1 MADAYINVILDD
13 QRIKEL
19 QEIGLT
25 ESIREI
31 GGKKVIQVGMTKKDQ
46 KKLQKGYEGL
56 TFDSSNACVLPEKG
70 DQILWKIIKDM
81 KTIEVMK
88 FAITKLYNPLAGR
101 DVFGR
106 GSGGV
111 R

>member
-1 MADAYINVILDD
+1 MADFYINVILDD

-19 QEIGLT
+19 QEIGLA
-25 ESIREI
+25 ESIQQI
-31 GGKKVIQVGMTKKDQ
+31 GDQKVLQVGMTRKDQ

-56 TFDSSNACVLPEKG
+56 VFDASNACVLPEKG
-70 DQILWKIIKDM
+70 DQILWKIITDM
-81 KTIEVMK
+81 KTTDVMK

-106 GSGGV
+106 GSGGT

>member
-1 MADAYINVILDD
+1 MADFYINVILDD

-19 QEIGLT
+19 QEIGLA
-25 ESIREI
+25 ESIQQI
-31 GGKKVIQVGMTKKDQ
+31 GDQKVLQVGMTRKDQ

-56 TFDSSNACVLPEKG
+56 VFDASNACVLPEKG
-70 DQILWKIIKDM
+70 DQILWEIITDM
-81 KTIEVMK
+81 KTTDVMK

-106 GSGGV
+106 GTGAV